1 MPKLAR
7 LRRPLAAFLLNWA
20 IIRPA
25 TCSITFGQP
34 FPSYM
39 QSFIKIRGAVLEKN
53 ANKTMTL
60 YNLNKDAGRVFNT
73 WINQMLY
80 PFPSIAWRADI
91 FQILIKS
98 ALRNSHREVVA
109 ARSRIRPRQYYITSV
124 RLFRRPLRRR
134 RTDGK
139 RGKPSKNFVSSLL
152 SYLLTLPTWNS

>member
-1 MPKLAR
+1 MYKKRNAWKKFHLLKVSYSSLTINIFVIFHLAV
-7 LRRPLAAFLLNWA
+7 
-20 IIRPA
+20 I
-25 TCSITFGQP
+25 
-34 FPSYM
+34 
-39 QSFIKIRGAVLEKN
+39 N
-53 ANKTMTL
+53 AC
-60 YNLNKDAGRVFNT
+60 RVFNT
-73 WINQMLY
+73 WINQILY

-139 RGKPSKNFVSSLL
+139 RGKPSKIFVSSLL